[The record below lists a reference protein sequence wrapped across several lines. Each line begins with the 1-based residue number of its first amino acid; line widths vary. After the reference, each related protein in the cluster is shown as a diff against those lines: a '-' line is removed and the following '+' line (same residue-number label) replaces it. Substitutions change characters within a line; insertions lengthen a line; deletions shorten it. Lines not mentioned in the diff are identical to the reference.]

1 MIGIINGKNVMK
13 DVEKRIKTI
22 VWTAGIVSGRKK
34 SSDGYGAL
42 TKLPLKSKILG
53 GSLRV

>member
-1 MIGIINGKNVMK
+1 MK

-42 TKLPLKSKILG
+42 TKLPLKLLFLG